1 MRVVPI
7 AQTVFSPFHAESVTD
22 YRVHRPTVDI
32 FSISDPEELDRVMH
46 PVAGIDELA
55 EFAGR
60 NCYQA
65 WERKNPATA
74 TNKGYLANIIDHG
87 HFSVLEHG
95 SVTFYIDGISRSLTH
110 ELIRHRH
117 LSFSELSQRYVNVEE
132 AQFITPPA
140 LLDLLQEENPN
151 VSWEQSNANFR
162 EDGAA
167 KEIIKAYQSIYRR
180 VSGYMTLLG
189 VTGRKA
195 RKKAREAARAVMPNC
210 TETKIVVT
218 GNLRAWREV
227 IAKRHHEDADEEIKL
242 LAGLILE
249 HLRELAP
256 NSIQDF
262 PEEPFE

>member
-1 MRVVPI
+1 MRVILVGH
-7 AQTVFSPFHAESVTD
+7 T
-22 YRVHRPTVDI
+22 I
-32 FSISDPEELDRVMH
+32 FDPEAAVESGYKDWWISGDDLAGI
-46 PVAGIDELA
+46 PSGIDELA

-74 TNKGYLANIIDHG
+74 TNEGYLKNIINQG

-117 LSFSELSQRYVNVEE
+117 LSFSELSQRYVNVED

-140 LLDLLQEENPN
+140 LLDLLQSENP
-151 VSWEQSNANFR
+151 STTWEESNENFR
-162 EDGAA
+162 QDGAA
-167 KEIIKAYQSIYRR
+167 KEIVKTYQSIYRR
-180 VSGYMTLLG
+180 VSGYLADKG
-189 VTGRKA
+189 VGGFKN

-218 GNLRAWREV
+218 GNIRAWRDV
-227 IAKRHHEDADEEIKL
+227 LAKRYHEAADEEIKL

-249 HLRELAP
+249 HLRDLAP
-256 NSIQDF
+256 NSFQDF
-262 PEEPFE
+262 PEDPFK